1 MEAKFAAEMEE
12 HKVRLDKE
20 YDAVKQNF
28 VAEMDKLRKRQVA
41 EIDKK
46 VICCAIFLSFFYFLV
61 LLCSYSH
68 KMLLRSCFWNMLL
81 VNHWMYMY

>member
-1 MEAKFAAEMEE
+1 MEAKFATEMEE

-28 VAEMDKLRKRQVA
+28 VTELEKLRRKQAA

-46 VICCAIFLSFFYFLV
+46 VGCFAQP
-61 LLCSYSH
+61 LLYLHKYS
-68 KMLLRSCFWNMLL
+68 
-81 VNHWMYMY
+81 

>member
-46 VICCAIFLSFFYFLV
+46 VICCAIFLSFFLLFSIIMFL
-61 LLCSYSH
+61 
-68 KMLLRSCFWNMLL
+68 FT
-81 VNHWMYMY
+81 

>member
-28 VAEMDKLRKRQVA
+28 VTELDKLRKKQAA

-46 VICCAIFLSFFYFLV
+46 VRCFV
-61 LLCSYSH
+61 LNLYSQPFQY
-68 KMLLRSCFWNMLL
+68 LQQYS
-81 VNHWMYMY
+81 

>member
-28 VAEMDKLRKRQVA
+28 VTELEKLRKKQAA

-46 VICCAIFLSFFYFLV
+46 VRGFV
-61 LLCSYSH
+61 
-68 KMLLRSCFWNMLL
+68 
-81 VNHWMYMY
+81 

>member
-1 MEAKFAAEMEE
+1 MEAKFATEMEE

-28 VAEMDKLRKRQVA
+28 VTELEKLRRKQAA

-46 VICCAIFLSFFYFLV
+46 VG
-61 LLCSYSH
+61 
-68 KMLLRSCFWNMLL
+68 CF
-81 VNHWMYMY
+81 V